1 MFYQMKKILKESIP
15 ILIILMIIEIF
26 GGQVLNSQLERFVVF
41 PILLMFIP
49 VINGVCGNIGSILGA
64 RVSSGLHVGY
74 ITPDFRGKE
83 LRENMIGIVLLALL
97 TFCFLG
103 CLVYVISTSFKLV
116 FIMMGAGLLLT
127 LGMICLCI
135 PTAMISFRKG
145 IDPDNV
151 VIPILTTGADVLGI
165 LCLLL
170 MIKLVGI

>member
-1 MFYQMKKILKESIP
+1 MFYQMKKILMESIP
-15 ILIILMIIEIF
+15 ILTILMIIEIF

-83 LRENMIGIVLLALL
+83 LRENVIGVLILALL
-97 TFCFLG
+97 TFLFLG

-127 LGMICLCI
+127 FGMICLCI

>member
-1 MFYQMKKILKESIP
+1 MFYSMKKILKESIP
-15 ILIILMIIEIF
+15 ILSLLMIIQIF
-26 GGQVLNSQLERFVVF
+26 GGQILNSHLEKFLML

-49 VINGVCGNIGSILGA
+49 MVNGVCGNIGSILGA

-83 LRENMIGIVLLALL
+83 LRENVIGVLLLSFL
-97 TFCFLG
+97 TFVFLG
-103 CLVYVISTSFKLV
+103 CLVYVISSSFKLV
-116 FIMMGAGLLLT
+116 VIMIGAGMLVT
-127 LGMICLCI
+127 FGVICLCI
-135 PTAMISFRKG
+135 PTAIISFRKG

-165 LCLLL
+165 CCLLL

>member
-1 MFYQMKKILKESIP
+1 MFYQMKKILKESLP
-15 ILIILMIIEIF
+15 ILTLLMIVEIF
-26 GGQVLNSQLERFVVF
+26 GGQILQFHLEKFLML

-49 VINGVCGNIGSILGA
+49 IINGVCGNIGSILGA

-83 LRENMIGIVLLALL
+83 LRENIIGIVILALL
-97 TFCFLG
+97 TFCFIG
-103 CLVYVISTSFKLV
+103 FLVYVISASFKLV
-116 FIMMGAGLLLT
+116 FIIIGTGLLVT
-127 LGMICLCI
+127 LGVICLCI
-135 PTAMISFRKG
+135 PTAMISFRNG

-165 LCLLL
+165 CCLLL

>member
-1 MFYQMKKILKESIP
+1 MFYSMKKILKESIP
-15 ILIILMIIEIF
+15 ILSLLMIIQIF
-26 GGQVLNSQLERFVVF
+26 GGQILNIHLEKFLML

-49 VINGVCGNIGSILGA
+49 MVNGVCGNIGSILGA

-83 LRENMIGIVLLALL
+83 LRENVIGVLLLSFL
-97 TFCFLG
+97 TFVFLG
-103 CLVYVISTSFKLV
+103 CLVYVISSSFKLV
-116 FIMMGAGLLLT
+116 VIMIGAGMLVT
-127 LGMICLCI
+127 FGVICLCI
-135 PTAMISFRKG
+135 PTAIISFRKG

-165 LCLLL
+165 CCLLL

>member
-1 MFYQMKKILKESIP
+1 MFYSMKKILKESIP
-15 ILIILMIIEIF
+15 ILSLLMIIQIF
-26 GGQVLNSQLERFVVF
+26 GGQILNLHLEKFLML

-49 VINGVCGNIGSILGA
+49 MVNGVCGNIGSILGA

-74 ITPDFRGKE
+74 ITPDLRGKE
-83 LRENMIGIVLLALL
+83 LRENVIGVLLLSLL
-97 TFCFLG
+97 TFGFLG
-103 CLVYVISTSFKLV
+103 CLVYVISSSFKLV
-116 FIMMGAGLLLT
+116 VIMIGAGMLVT
-127 LGMICLCI
+127 FGVICLCI
-135 PTAMISFRKG
+135 PTAIISFRKG

>member
-15 ILIILMIIEIF
+15 LLIILMIIEIF

-83 LRENMIGIVLLALL
+83 LRENVIGVLILALL
-97 TFCFLG
+97 TFLFLG

-127 LGMICLCI
+127 FGMICLCI
-135 PTAMISFRKG
+135 PTAMISFSKG

>member
-1 MFYQMKKILKESIP
+1 MFYQMKKILMESIP
-15 ILIILMIIEIF
+15 LLTVLMIIEIF

>member
-1 MFYQMKKILKESIP
+1 MFYSMKKILKDSIP
-15 ILIILMIIEIF
+15 ILTILMIVEIF
-26 GGQVLNSQLERFVVF
+26 GGQILNFHLEKFLLL

-49 VINGVCGNIGSILGA
+49 VVNGVCGNIGSVLGA

-83 LRENMIGIVLLALL
+83 LRENVIGALILSLL

-103 CLVYVISTSFKLV
+103 CLIYVISISFKLV
-116 FIMMGAGLLLT
+116 LIMMGAGLLLT

-135 PTAMISFRKG
+135 PTAIVSFRKG

-151 VIPILTTGADVLGI
+151 VIPVLTTGADVLGI
-165 LCLLL
+165 SCLLL
-170 MIKLVGI
+170 MVKLVGI

>member
-1 MFYQMKKILKESIP
+1 MFYSMKKILKESIP
-15 ILIILMIIEIF
+15 ILSLLMIIQIF
-26 GGQVLNSQLERFVVF
+26 GGQILNIHLEKFLML

-49 VINGVCGNIGSILGA
+49 MVNGVCGNIGSILGA

-83 LRENMIGIVLLALL
+83 LRENVIGVLFLSFL
-97 TFCFLG
+97 TFVFLG
-103 CLVYVISTSFKLV
+103 CLVYVISSSFKLV
-116 FIMMGAGLLLT
+116 VIMIGAGMLVT
-127 LGMICLCI
+127 FGVICLCI
-135 PTAMISFRKG
+135 PTAIISFRKG

>member
-1 MFYQMKKILKESIP
+1 MFYQMKKILKESLP
-15 ILIILMIIEIF
+15 ILTVLMIVEIF
-26 GGQVLNSQLERFVVF
+26 GGQILNLHLGKFLML

-49 VINGVCGNIGSILGA
+49 IINGVCGNIGSILGA

-83 LRENMIGIVLLALL
+83 LRENVIGISLLAML
-97 TFCFLG
+97 TFCFIG
-103 CLVYVISTSFKLV
+103 ALVYVISASFKLV
-116 FIMMGAGLLLT
+116 FIIIGAGMLLT
-127 LGMICLCI
+127 FGVICLCI
-135 PTAMISFRKG
+135 PTAIVSFRKG

>member
-1 MFYQMKKILKESIP
+1 MFYSMKKILKESIP
-15 ILIILMIIEIF
+15 ILSLLMIIQIF
-26 GGQVLNSQLERFVVF
+26 GGQILNIHLEKFLML

-49 VINGVCGNIGSILGA
+49 MVNGVCGNIGSILGA

-83 LRENMIGIVLLALL
+83 LRENVIGVLLLSFL
-97 TFCFLG
+97 TFVFLG
-103 CLVYVISTSFKLV
+103 CLVYVISSSFKLV
-116 FIMMGAGLLLT
+116 VIMIGAGMLVT
-127 LGMICLCI
+127 FGVICLCI
-135 PTAMISFRKG
+135 PTAIISFRKG

>member
-1 MFYQMKKILKESIP
+1 
-15 ILIILMIIEIF
+15 
-26 GGQVLNSQLERFVVF
+26 
-41 PILLMFIP
+41 MFIP

-127 LGMICLCI
+127 FGMICLCI

>member
-1 MFYQMKKILKESIP
+1 MFYQMKKILMESIP
-15 ILIILMIIEIF
+15 LLTVLMIIEIF

-116 FIMMGAGLLLT
+116 FIMMGAGMLLT
-127 LGMICLCI
+127 LGVICLCI

>member
-15 ILIILMIIEIF
+15 ILSLLMIIQMF
-26 GGQVLNSQLERFVVF
+26 SGQILNLHLEKFLML

-49 VINGVCGNIGSILGA
+49 MINGVCGNIGSILGA

-83 LRENMIGIVLLALL
+83 LRENIIGVLLLSLL
-97 TFCFLG
+97 TFVFLG
-103 CLVYVISTSFKLV
+103 CLVYVISSSFKLV
-116 FIMMGAGLLLT
+116 VIMIGAGIILT
-127 LGMICLCI
+127 LGVICLCI
-135 PTAMISFRKG
+135 PTAIISFRKG
-145 IDPDNV
+145 ADPDNV

-165 LCLLL
+165 CCLLL